1 MEQLI
6 VDGGRVLDDLAD
18 LQFTRMQAA
27 AVLSPVQ
34 RRLEKNIR
42 LAKEKEQEE
51 AEEAK
56 QRQGESSEEE
66 EEKGKGKYALE
77 GKRKKRTPSEV
88 KAALH
93 GHHDQTKKRKG
104 LHGVS

>member
-1 MEQLI
+1 
-6 VDGGRVLDDLAD
+6 
-18 LQFTRMQAA
+18 MQAA

-42 LAKEKEQEE
+42 LAKEKGQEE

-56 QRQGESSEEE
+56 QQQEESSEDE
-66 EEKGKGKYALE
+66 EEKASGKYALE
-77 GKRKKRTPSEV
+77 GKKKKRTPAEL

-93 GHHDQTKKRKG
+93 GQHNRKKKRKG
-104 LHGVS
+104 LRGVS